1 MAVKHELMKVGSCF
15 FIVAKTDY
23 RFSEM
28 GFILPGGRT
37 DGCLEKEM
45 KWRRASGEKEGG
57 TKSFHDATCKEG
69 SPSILIIGPL
79 PYNEYYEFKLSQNEM
94 VRLISCDVAPVS

>member
-1 MAVKHELMKVGSCF
+1 MKVESCF
-15 FIVAKTDY
+15 FVVAETSY

-28 GFILPGGRT
+28 GFILPDGRI

-69 SPSILIIGPL
+69 SPSILIIGLL
-79 PYNEYYEFKLSQNEM
+79 PYNEYYEFKPGQME
-94 VRLISCDVAPVS
+94 